1 MCKTQESPDRKKKK
15 KKRPEEKKKC
25 LKGEKVIIRGGE
37 DSS

>member
-15 KKRPEEKKKC
+15 KRPEKKKW